1 MYFRNTTSLHI
12 DMWQCR
18 LQTCY
23 FIKSKIMYYCSE
35 VPANFKDTFPLFFTE
50 VFDYYNLRNIL
61 LQQEE
66 GKQQK
71 L

>member
-1 MYFRNTTSLHI
+1 MAV
-12 DMWQCR
+12 
-18 LQTCY
+18 QTANML
-23 FIKSKIMYYCSE
+23 FQNIKNNVFSD